1 MAIPDRREEHMGET
15 KKSRPR
21 QRSLEEFRRNK
32 LQRARS
38 TVIEAVI
45 ERTDKKKE
53 IDLVHEFRVSSQLL
67 GDYVTL
73 DWPHYQAITRVRS
86 AISQYAEDKSR
97 RRPLNIMMQ
106 AEPGSGKSHLV
117 KSLAKSISK
126 HNAVAI
132 DYNMASLQSI
142 EDFLQP
148 LDSVRNVKVQDKL
161 PILFLD
167 EFDSDPSRYPLLLP
181 LMWDGELNI
190 AHRNLKLGKLVIIL
204 AGSSVSIGAAISTAK
219 GMQAAGAAESGKLI
233 DLVSRINGG
242 ELEIPPLDLVESD
255 RDRRADKVC
264 LTISLLKA
272 RFGVDLELIPLS
284 LLRFV
289 ATSKFRYGVRSLAHF
304 IDLIQ
309 PFSGDAESTTEL
321 LPKQLQFPLNNITS
335 LRNSSLA
342 YHVFSEDGA
351 AAIVDHWK
359 SVSSEEAVVRI
370 REEAEEDDIAF

>member
-1 MAIPDRREEHMGET
+1 MSEI
-15 KKSRPR
+15 KKMPIR
-21 QRSLEEFRRNK
+21 QRSLEEMLKDRLDK
-32 LQRARS
+32 ARAV
-38 TVIEAVI
+38 VIKEI
-45 ERTDKKKE
+45 INRTNNDGE
-53 IDLVHEFRVSSQLL
+53 IDLVGAFVASSRLL

-73 DWPHYQAITRVRS
+73 DWPHYQAIRKLRMD
-86 AISQYAEDKSR
+86 ISKYAGDRTR
-97 RRPLNIMMQ
+97 RRPLNILMH

-117 KSLAKSISK
+117 KSLAASISN

-132 DYNMASLQSI
+132 DYNMAGLQSI
-142 EDFLQP
+142 EDLLQP
-148 LDSVRNVKVQDKL
+148 LDNIRNAKVQDKL

-167 EFDSDPSRYPLLLP
+167 EFDSNSSRYPLLLP

-204 AGSSVSIGAAISTAK
+204 AGSSSDINTAMSAAK
-219 GMQAAGAAESGKLI
+219 GMQITTAMANGKLI

-242 ELEIPPLDLVESD
+242 ELDIPPLDLVTPE

-264 LTISLLKA
+264 LTISLLKS
-272 RFGVDLELIPLS
+272 RFGAELELVPLS

-289 ATSKFRYGVRSLAHF
+289 ANTKFRYGVRSLAHF

-309 PFSGDAESTTEL
+309 PFASNAQNMKQL
-321 LPKQLQFPLNNITS
+321 LPAQMQFPLNSIS
-335 LRNSSLA
+335 ALRNSSLA

-359 SVSSEEAVVRI
+359 EASSDKASVRI
-370 REEAEEDDIAF
+370 QEKAEEDEDSL

>member
-1 MAIPDRREEHMGET
+1 MTET
-15 KKSRPR
+15 KKIRPR
-21 QRSLEEFRRNK
+21 RRSLDEIKRNRMQK
-32 LQRARS
+32 ARAK
-38 TVIEAVI
+38 VVEAVI
-45 ERTDKKKE
+45 ERKDKEKE
-53 IDLVHEFRVSSQLL
+53 IDLVNEYRFSSLLL

-73 DWPHYQAITRVRS
+73 DWPHYQAINQVRS
-86 AISQYAEDKSR
+86 AISQYAEDRSR
-97 RRPLNIMMQ
+97 SRPLNIMMQ

-117 KSLAKSISK
+117 KSLAASIAK
-126 HNAVAI
+126 HDAVAI

-142 EDFLQP
+142 EDLLQP

-181 LMWDGELNI
+181 LMWDGELNV

-204 AGSSVSIGAAISTAK
+204 AGSSLSIGDAISAAK
-219 GMQAAGAAESGKLI
+219 GMQSSLAAESGKLI

-242 ELEIPPLDLVESD
+242 EIEIPPLDLVEPE

-272 RFGVDLELIPLS
+272 RFGEDLELIPLS

-304 IDLIQ
+304 MDLIQ
-309 PFSGDAESTTEL
+309 PFSGDVEDTTKL
-321 LPKQLQFPLNNITS
+321 SPKQLRFPLTNITS
-335 LRNSSLA
+335 LRKSSLA
-342 YHVFSEDGA
+342 YHVFSEDGP

-359 SVSSEEAVVRI
+359 SVSSDEAVVRI
-370 REEAEEDDIAF
+370 REEAEEDDIPF

>member
-1 MAIPDRREEHMGET
+1 VTET
-15 KKSRPR
+15 KKVPLRRRSRDEIIQDR
-21 QRSLEEFRRNK
+21 LKS
-32 LQRARS
+32 ARS
-38 TVIEAVI
+38 VVIEEI
-45 ERTDKKKE
+45 INRTESESE
-53 IDLVHEFRVSSQLL
+53 IDLVRPFAVSSQLL

-73 DWPHYQAITRVRS
+73 DWPHYQAVRS
-86 AISQYAEDKSR
+86 IRWTISKYAEDRSR
-97 RRPLNIMMQ
+97 RRPLNIMMH

-117 KSLAKSISK
+117 KSLAASITS
-126 HNAVAI
+126 HDAVAI
-132 DYNMASLQSI
+132 DYNMSGLQSI
-142 EDFLQP
+142 EDLLQP

-167 EFDSDPSRYPLLLP
+167 EFDSDPSRFPLLLP
-181 LMWDGELNI
+181 LLWDGELNI

-204 AGSSVSIGAAISTAK
+204 AGSSNAINTAITSAK
-219 GMQAAGAAESGKLI
+219 GMQASATIADGKLI

-242 ELEIPPLDLVESD
+242 ELEIPLLDLVEPE

-264 LTISLLKA
+264 LTISLLRS
-272 RFGVDLELIPLS
+272 RFGAELELIPVS

-289 ATSKFRYGVRSLAHF
+289 ATTKFRYGVRSLAHF

-309 PFSGDAESTTEL
+309 PFASDAENTTQL
-321 LPKQLQFPLNNITS
+321 LPVQLHFPLNNITS

-359 SVSSEEAVVRI
+359 SVSSDKANVRI
-370 REEAEEDDIAF
+370 REKAEDDDVPF

>member
-1 MAIPDRREEHMGET
+1 MSEAGKPQRR
-15 KKSRPR
+15 R
-21 QRSLEEFRRNK
+21 RSWEEFMQDRLQQARATVVENIIQQTNK
-32 LQRARS
+32 
-38 TVIEAVI
+38 TV
-45 ERTDKKKE
+45 KE
-53 IDLVHEFRVSSQLL
+53 IDLVEPFAVSSQLL

-73 DWPHYQAITRVRS
+73 DWPHYQSIRQTRM
-86 AISQYAEDKSR
+86 AISRYAEDRSR

-117 KSLAKSISK
+117 KCLAASIAS

-142 EDFLQP
+142 EDLVQP
-148 LDSVRNVKVQDKL
+148 LDAVRNVKVQDRL

-190 AHRNLKLGKLVIIL
+190 AHRNLKLGKLVVIL
-204 AGSSVSIGAAISTAK
+204 AGSSSAISTAIAAAK
-219 GMQAAGAAESGKLI
+219 GMQAPVATESGKLI

-242 ELEIPPLDLVESD
+242 MIEIPLLDLVETG

-264 LTISLLKA
+264 LTISLLRA
-272 RFGVDLELIPLS
+272 RFGADLEIIPLS

-289 ATSKFRYGVRSLAHF
+289 ATSKFRYGVRSLAHL

-309 PFSGDAESTTEL
+309 PFSGDAKTTQL
-321 LPKQLQFPLNNITS
+321 LPTQLRFPLNNVNA
-335 LRNSSLA
+335 LRGSSLA

-359 SVSSEEAVVRI
+359 AVSAENINVRI
-370 REEAEEDDIAF
+370 QKEPEELEPF